1 VYAFLDLHPKENK
14 TFIVNHFRMENVPKS
29 TMYDILQR
37 KENNIGPERKIGSG
51 RTAKKMPKKQI
62 KRLEKSID
70 KKDGVSQ
77 HSLAKRFNVTQ
88 QYISKIINE
97 KTSIRYRKKTKAP
110 KRTPTQKAAV
120 RPKCRQL
127 VELFRNKIVII
138 DDESYFHLS
147 NTELL
152 GNAGYYSSDPD
163 TTPNEVKLKRK
174 SKNEP
179 KLLVW
184 IALSEKGVSKHYI
197 APSGQAVDED
207 VYISK
212 CLVKLKKF
220 INEVHENDEIVFW
233 PDLASA
239 HYSNKVQDY
248 LKSENIE
255 YVPRDKNP
263 AKVPELRPIEDFWS
277 EIKRLVYADN
287 WQAEN
292 LQQLRNRIEYC
303 MKKLD
308 QNRVHRLGASTF
320 TRVDRVRRNGMI
332 NE

>member
-1 VYAFLDLHPKENK
+1 
-14 TFIVNHFRMENVPKS
+14 
-29 TMYDILQR
+29 
-37 KENNIGPERKIGSG
+37 
-51 RTAKKMPKKQI
+51 
-62 KRLEKSID
+62 
-70 KKDGVSQ
+70 VS
-77 HSLAKRFNVTQ
+77 SA
-88 QYISKIINE
+88 
-97 KTSIRYRKKTKAP
+97 
-110 KRTPTQKAAV
+110 
-120 RPKCRQL
+120 
-127 VELFRNKIVII
+127 
-138 DDESYFHLS
+138 
-147 NTELL
+147 
-152 GNAGYYSSDPD
+152 NAGFYTSNLDA
-163 TTPNEVKLKRK
+163 TPNEVKLKRK
-174 SKNEP
+174 SKYEP

-197 APSGQAVDED
+197 APSGQAVNED

-220 INEVHENDEIVFW
+220 IDEAHKNDDIVFW

-248 LKSENIE
+248 LKGENIE

-263 AKVPELRPIEDFWS
+263 ANVPELRPIEDFWT

-292 LQQLRNRIEYC
+292 LNQLRNRIEYC
-303 MKKLD
+303 MKKID

>member
-1 VYAFLDLHPKENK
+1 
-14 TFIVNHFRMENVPKS
+14 
-29 TMYDILQR
+29 
-37 KENNIGPERKIGSG
+37 
-51 RTAKKMPKKQI
+51 MPKKQI

-70 KKDGVSQ
+70 EKDGVLQ
-77 HSLAKRFNVTQ
+77 RRLAKRFNVSQ
-88 QYISKIINE
+88 PYISKIINE
-97 KTSIRYRKKTKAP
+97 KTSIRYRKKVKAP
-110 KRTPTQKAAV
+110 KRTPAQKAAV
-120 RPKCRQL
+120 RPKCRKL
-127 VELFRNKIVII
+127 VSLFRKKIIII
-138 DDESYFHLS
+138 DDESYFPLS
-147 NTELL
+147 NSELS
-152 GNAGYYSSDPD
+152 GNAGFYTSNLDA
-163 TTPNEVKLKRK
+163 TPNEVKLKRK
-174 SKNEP
+174 SKYEP

-197 APSGQAVDED
+197 APSGQAVNED

-220 INEVHENDEIVFW
+220 IDEVHKNDDIVFW

-248 LKSENIE
+248 LKGENIE

-263 AKVPELRPIEDFWS
+263 ANVPELRPIEDFWT
-277 EIKRLVYADN
+277 EIKRLIYADN

-292 LQQLRNRIEYC
+292 LHQLRNRIEYC
-303 MKKLD
+303 MKKID